1 MKNKKNNPFD
11 IILSETPDFSEEE
24 AIHLAKK
31 HYDIEA
37 SAENL
42 VSERDQNF
50 LLRTT
55 DGRKFV
61 LKIANSEE
69 DPIVTDFQICA
80 LIHINKINDNRIS
93 VPEIKFSRGNRKSI
107 VLTKEKK
114 SFVTRV
120 VTYLDG
126 EPLFTSKKSI
136 PNIGIAEGMGR
147 YLAILGKSLSDFN
160 HPGSGQN
167 LLWDMK
173 RALSI
178 REITG
183 HIDSS
188 SARIMVERALT
199 DFERYALPK
208 FDSIRWQVI
217 HNDMNPDNVLIDISE
232 KRKVCGMIDFGDMVY
247 SPLIIDLAVAA
258 AYLDTDE
265 VNPMLLMNHFI
276 AGYNQETPILQEEL
290 EILFD
295 LIKTRIATTVAV
307 LEWRKSFRDK
317 DDPYLELNSND
328 RSINLLARC
337 MEIPRDHAIQ
347 NFKKICAKE

>member
-1 MKNKKNNPFD
+1 MKNKENNPFD
-11 IILSETPDFSEEE
+11 IILSVTPDFSEEE
-24 AIHLAKK
+24 AINIAKQ
-31 HYDIEA
+31 HYNLVA

-50 LLRTT
+50 LLRTN
-55 DGRKFV
+55 KQKKYV

-80 LIHINKINDNRIS
+80 LMHINNTNDDRIS
-93 VPEIKFSRGNRKSI
+93 VPEIKFTNKNKNSVILS
-107 VLTKEKK
+107 KENKT
-114 SFVTRV
+114 FVTRV
-120 VTYLDG
+120 VSYLDG
-126 EPLFTSKKSI
+126 EPLFTSDQSI
-136 PNIGIAEGMGR
+136 PDIPIAEDMGR
-147 YLAILGKSLSDFN
+147 YLAILGKNLANFQ
-160 HPGSGQN
+160 HPGSDQN

-178 REITG
+178 REITS
-183 HIDSS
+183 HIDSF
-188 SARIMVERALT
+188 SARRMVEKTLS

-217 HNDMNPDNVLIDISE
+217 HNDE
-232 KRKVCGMIDFGDMVY
+232 G
-247 SPLIIDLAVAA
+247 
-258 AYLDTDE
+258 
-265 VNPMLLMNHFI
+265 NPMLLMNHFV
-276 AGYNQETPILQEEL
+276 AGYNQETPLLLEEL
-290 EILFD
+290 DILFD

-328 RSINLLARC
+328 RSKNLLERC

-347 NFKKICAKE
+347 TFKQICAKP